1 MMLEIQQS
9 GSSEQDSTHRDK
21 VIGREQEEKSK
32 RWGGEGGGRRSGG
45 KGKKMRRRKQKKR
58 KGRRCKRK
66 YFLSGLN
73 EKVNF
78 TNLWFS

>member
-9 GSSEQDSTHRDK
+9 GSSEQDGTHRDK

-45 KGKKMRRRKQKKR
+45 KRKKDEEKETEKKER
-58 KGRRCKRK
+58 WAVQ
-66 YFLSGLN
+66 
-73 EKVNF
+73 EKVF
-78 TNLWFS
+78 LE